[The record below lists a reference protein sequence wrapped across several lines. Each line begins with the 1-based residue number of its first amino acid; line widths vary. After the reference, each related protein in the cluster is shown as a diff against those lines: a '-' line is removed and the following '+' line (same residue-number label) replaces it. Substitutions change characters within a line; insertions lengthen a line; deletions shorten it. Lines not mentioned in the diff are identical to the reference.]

1 MEHRTARLTQ
11 FRLDPTLGLPMA
23 SAAEALTAHRLEPPM
38 DLHSVFLMGS
48 PMAATTVILM
58 VSLME
63 HRTARLTQFRLD
75 CSTAHDSDPT
85 LGLPMASATEALTA
99 HRLEPPMDPHLV
111 FLMGSPM
118 AATTAVLMVSLMED
132 WTVRLTHF
140 RLDCSTA

>member
-1 MEHRTARLTQ
+1 M
-11 FRLDPTLGLPMA
+11 DP
-23 SAAEALTAHRLEPPM
+23 
-38 DLHSVFLMGS
+38 HSVFLMGS
-48 PMAATTVILM
+48 PMAATTAILM

-99 HRLEPPMDPHLV
+99 HRLEPPMDSHSV

-118 AATTAVLMVSLMED
+118 AATTAILMVFVMEHRM
-132 WTVRLTHF
+132 VALLTHF
-140 RLDCSTA
+140 RLDC